1 MQKDIKRNSLKS
13 KLKEELEWYTYA
25 SDEEYDEKA
34 VESILYLLDRW
45 EPLEEGTV
53 PPVEESWKRFLKIA
67 DRKELL
73 PVEDADVVLNA
84 ARRKDAPVQEKEQGE
99 KAAAG
104 QRAEENTAAV
114 TQTAEQTAE
123 HGEAGDGEQAEI
135 SEQRKAKDEEQA
147 DIAEACRGVDMRKE
161 AADRDSMAVC
171 GRDEKRERGQDAE
184 EKTESGNNEEEKA
197 EVTGK
202 TAGDRKI
209 RKLARFASR
218 HKIIASA
225 VLVLMVLM
233 VGNTIHA
240 VANPETGFFFW
251 MKRDDSGVKMIT
263 SPEKLDNKVNEAGNT
278 FYNKEDAPEWA
289 QSWLQ
294 IEEKIKM
301 PENYE
306 WKNFEVNELDIRNVV
321 IGKYWNN
328 VTQKQIVLGVW
339 IYINEISYLSEEYID
354 YDYIQSYE
362 VDQKQIDI
370 YSREEKEGVYYIV
383 SFFDRNC
390 QYYVRGEDNI
400 DELKKI
406 IEEYWRCVKN
416 NS

>member
-53 PPVEESWKRFLKIA
+53 PPAEESWKRFLKIA

-251 MKRDDSGVKMIT
+251 MKRDDSGIKMLT

>member
-53 PPVEESWKRFLKIA
+53 PPAEESWKRFLKIA

-114 TQTAEQTAE
+114 TQTAE

-263 SPEKLDNKVNEAGNT
+263 SPVGLDDKVDRAENI

-289 QSWLQ
+289 KDWLQ
-294 IEEKIKM
+294 IEEGIKM
-301 PENYE
+301 LENYE
-306 WKNFEVNELDIRNVV
+306 WQYFKANELDNRKEVM
-321 IGKYWNN
+321 GLYWNDDI
-328 VTQKQIVLGVW
+328 KGEIVLGTW
-339 IYINEISYLSEEYID
+339 IYIDEIVYGKEGYVGYDHILSYDVSQE
-354 YDYIQSYE
+354 Q
-362 VDQKQIDI
+362 VDV
-370 YSREEKEGVYYIV
+370 YRREEAESVFFILCFYEGNSQYYI
-383 SFFDRNC
+383 
-390 QYYVRGEDNI
+390 RGQDALE
-400 DELKKI
+400 ELQI
-406 IEEYWRCVKN
+406 LIEEYLECVKKF
-416 NS
+416 

>member
-53 PPVEESWKRFLKIA
+53 PPAEESWKRFLKIA

-114 TQTAEQTAE
+114 TQTAE

-240 VANPETGFFFW
+240 VANPEAGFFFW
-251 MKRDDSGVKMIT
+251 MKRDDSGIKMLT
-263 SPEKLDNKVNEAGNT
+263 SPEGLDETMNKAEKT
-278 FYNKEDAPEWA
+278 FYSKEDAPEWTHA
-289 QSWLQ
+289 WMQ
-294 IEEKIKM
+294 IEEEVEM
-301 PENYE
+301 PEGYE
-306 WKNFEVNELDIRNVV
+306 WRYFVANALDNRKEVA
-321 IGKYWNN
+321 GYYWSD
-328 VTQKQIVLGVW
+328 KLKKEIALGVW
-339 IYINEISYLSEEYID
+339 IYRGEIFYGSEGFFGYTYIED
-354 YDYIQSYE
+354 YE
-362 VDQKQIDI
+362 VSQKQMEI
-370 YSREEKEGVYYIV
+370 YSREQEDGKIYYIV
-383 SFFDRNC
+383 CFYEKNYK
-390 QYYVRGEDNI
+390 YYVRGQDNLE
-400 DELKKI
+400 ELKI
-406 IEEYWRCVKN
+406 LAEVYLHSVKN
-416 NS
+416 KM

>member
-114 TQTAEQTAE
+114 TQTAE

-263 SPEKLDNKVNEAGNT
+263 SPVGLDDKVDRAENI

-289 QSWLQ
+289 QGWLE
-294 IEEKIKM
+294 IEEGIEM

-306 WKNFEVNELDIRNVV
+306 WLHFEANELDNRNEMAVY
-321 IGKYWNN
+321 YWNSN
-328 VTQKQIVLGVW
+328 MERIMTVGVW
-339 IYINEISYLSEEYID
+339 IYKDEVLYGREKFIGYTYIS
-354 YDYIQSYE
+354 SYE
-362 VDQKQIDI
+362 VNQKQMDI
-370 YSREEKEGVYYIV
+370 YRREEVEGVFYIV
-383 SFFDRNC
+383 SFYEGNS
-390 QYYVRGEDNI
+390 QYYVRGQDNLE
-400 DELKKI
+400 ELRFL
-406 IEEYWRCVKN
+406 IEEYLSFVN
-416 NS
+416 DF

>member
-73 PVEDADVVLNA
+73 PVEDTDVVLNA

-99 KAAAG
+99 K
-104 QRAEENTAAV
+104 AAV

-263 SPEKLDNKVNEAGNT
+263 SPVGLDDKVDRAENI

-289 QSWLQ
+289 QQWFL
-294 IEEKIKM
+294 IEERIEM
-301 PENYE
+301 PEDYE
-306 WKNFEVNELDIRNVV
+306 WRYFEANELNNRKSVA
-321 IGKYWNN
+321 GHYWNDEAN
-328 VTQKQIVLGVW
+328 KELVLGVW
-339 IYINEISYLSEEYID
+339 MYADKVSYGREEFIGYN
-354 YDYIQSYE
+354 YIQSYE
-362 VDQKQIDI
+362 IDQEQVDI
-370 YSREEKEGVYYIV
+370 YSREEVTGKICYILYFY
-383 SFFDRNC
+383 SGNC
-390 QYYVRGEDNI
+390 KYYVRGQDNL
-400 DELKKI
+400 DELKSLV
-406 IEEYWRCVKN
+406 ELYWYSVKN
-416 NS
+416 K

>member
-240 VANPETGFFFW
+240 VANPEAGFFFW

>member
-84 ARRKDAPVQEKEQGE
+84 ARRKAAPVQETEQGE
-99 KAAAG
+99 TAAAG

-240 VANPETGFFFW
+240 VANPEAGFFFW
-251 MKRDDSGVKMIT
+251 MKRDDSGVRMIT
-263 SPEKLDNKVNEAGNT
+263 SPVGLDDKIDKVENT
-278 FYNKEDAPEWA
+278 FYSKEGAPEWA
-289 QSWLQ
+289 HSWLRVERE
-294 IEEKIKM
+294 IEK

-306 WKNFEVNELDIRNVV
+306 WQNYEVNELDNRKEV
-321 IGKYWNN
+321 IGYYWNGKEKKEI
-328 VTQKQIVLGVW
+328 TLGVW
-339 IYINEISYLSEEYID
+339 IYRDEISYFKEKFIG
-354 YDYIQSYE
+354 YDFIQSYE
-362 VDQKQIDI
+362 VDQKQLDI
-370 YSREEKEGVYYIV
+370 YSRKEDDAIFYIVCFYEEK
-383 SFFDRNC
+383 C
-390 QYYVRGEDNI
+390 KYYVKGQDNL
-400 DELKKI
+400 DELKTLA
-406 IEEYWRCVKN
+406 EMYWRSVKN
-416 NS
+416 NM

>member
-73 PVEDADVVLNA
+73 PVEDTDVVLNA

-114 TQTAEQTAE
+114 TQTAE

-251 MKRDDSGVKMIT
+251 MKRDDSGIKMLT
-263 SPEKLDNKVNEAGNT
+263 SPEGLDDKVDRAENI
-278 FYNKEDAPEWA
+278 FYDKEDAPEWA
-289 QSWLQ
+289 KDWLQ
-294 IEEKIKM
+294 IEEGIKM

-306 WKNFEVNELDIRNVV
+306 WLHFEANELDNRNEMAVY
-321 IGKYWNN
+321 YWNN
-328 VTQKQIVLGVW
+328 NIERIITIGAWIYKDEIFYGSEGFFGYTYIEDYEVRQKQM
-339 IYINEISYLSEEYID
+339 
-354 YDYIQSYE
+354 
-362 VDQKQIDI
+362 DI
-370 YSREEKEGVYYIV
+370 YSREQEDGKIYYIV
-383 SFFDRNC
+383 CFYEKNYK
-390 QYYVRGEDNI
+390 YYVRGQDNL
-400 DELKKI
+400 DELKALA
-406 IEEYWRCVKN
+406 EVYLHNVKN
-416 NS
+416 KM

>member
-263 SPEKLDNKVNEAGNT
+263 SPVGLDDKVDRAENI
-278 FYNKEDAPEWA
+278 FYDKEDAPEWA
-289 QSWLQ
+289 QGWLE
-294 IEEKIKM
+294 IEEEIEM

-306 WKNFEVNELDIRNVV
+306 WLHFEANELDNRKGIA
-321 IGKYWNN
+321 GHYWNDDIGSE
-328 VTQKQIVLGVW
+328 IVLGTW
-339 IYINEISYLSEEYID
+339 MYID
-354 YDYIQSYE
+354 EIVYGKEGLVGYDHILSYD
-362 VDQKQIDI
+362 VSQKQMDV
-370 YSREEKEGVYYIV
+370 YRREEAESVFFILCFYEGNSQYYI
-383 SFFDRNC
+383 
-390 QYYVRGEDNI
+390 RGQDDLE
-400 DELKKI
+400 ELQI
-406 IEEYWRCVKN
+406 LIEEYLECVNKF
-416 NS
+416 

>member
-53 PPVEESWKRFLKIA
+53 PPAEESWKRFLKIA

-114 TQTAEQTAE
+114 TQTAE

-251 MKRDDSGVKMIT
+251 MKRDDSGIKMLT

>member
-53 PPVEESWKRFLKIA
+53 PPAEESWKRFLKIA

-263 SPEKLDNKVNEAGNT
+263 SPVGLDDKVDRAENI
-278 FYNKEDAPEWA
+278 FYDKEDAPEWA
-289 QSWLQ
+289 QGWLE
-294 IEEKIKM
+294 IEEEIEM

-306 WKNFEVNELDIRNVV
+306 WLHFEANELDNRNEMAVY
-321 IGKYWNN
+321 YWNSN
-328 VTQKQIVLGVW
+328 IERIMTVGVW
-339 IYINEISYLSEEYID
+339 IYKDEVLYGREKFIGYTYIS
-354 YDYIQSYE
+354 SYE
-362 VDQKQIDI
+362 VNQKQMDI
-370 YSREEKEGVYYIV
+370 YRREEVEGVFYIV
-383 SFFDRNC
+383 SFYEGNS
-390 QYYVRGEDNI
+390 QYYVRGQDNLE
-400 DELKKI
+400 ELRFL
-406 IEEYWRCVKN
+406 IEEYLSFVN
-416 NS
+416 DF

>member
-240 VANPETGFFFW
+240 VANPEAGFFFW

-263 SPEKLDNKVNEAGNT
+263 SPVGLDDKVDRAENI
-278 FYNKEDAPEWA
+278 FYDKEDAPEWA
-289 QSWLQ
+289 KDWLQ
-294 IEEKIKM
+294 IEEGIKM
-301 PENYE
+301 LENYE
-306 WKNFEVNELDIRNVV
+306 WQYFKANELDNRKEVM
-321 IGKYWNN
+321 GLYWNDDI
-328 VTQKQIVLGVW
+328 KGEIVLGTW
-339 IYINEISYLSEEYID
+339 IYIDEIVYGKEGYVGYDHILSYDVSQE
-354 YDYIQSYE
+354 Q
-362 VDQKQIDI
+362 VDV
-370 YSREEKEGVYYIV
+370 YRREEAESVFFILCFYEGNSQYYI
-383 SFFDRNC
+383 
-390 QYYVRGEDNI
+390 RGQDALE
-400 DELKKI
+400 ELQI
-406 IEEYWRCVKN
+406 LIEEYLECVKKF
-416 NS
+416 

>member
-1 MQKDIKRNSLKS
+1 MQKAIKRNSLKS

-53 PPVEESWKRFLKIA
+53 PPAEESWKRFLKIA

-114 TQTAEQTAE
+114 TQTAE

-263 SPEKLDNKVNEAGNT
+263 SPVGLDDKVDRAENI
-278 FYNKEDAPEWA
+278 FYDKEDAPEWA
-289 QSWLQ
+289 QGWLE
-294 IEEKIKM
+294 IEEEIEM

-306 WKNFEVNELDIRNVV
+306 WLHFEVNELLNRKEIV
-321 IGKYWNN
+321 GKYWNVN
-328 VTQKQIVLGVW
+328 LNTEIILGVW
-339 IYINEISYLSEEYID
+339 MYADRISYGREEFID
-354 YDYIQSYE
+354 YDYIHTYE
-362 VDQKQIDI
+362 VNQNQIDV
-370 YSREEKEGVYYIV
+370 YSRVEKNGKIYYILYFY
-383 SFFDRNC
+383 SGNC
-390 QYYVRGEDNI
+390 KYYVRGQDNLN
-400 DELKKI
+400 ELSSLA
-406 IEEYWRCVKN
+406 EVYWSKVKN
-416 NS
+416 NF

>member
-53 PPVEESWKRFLKIA
+53 PPAEESWKRFLKIA

-114 TQTAEQTAE
+114 TQTAE

-240 VANPETGFFFW
+240 VANPEAGFFFW
-251 MKRDDSGVKMIT
+251 MKRDDSGIKMLT

>member
-1 MQKDIKRNSLKS
+1 M
-13 KLKEELEWYTYA
+13 
-25 SDEEYDEKA
+25 
-34 VESILYLLDRW
+34 
-45 EPLEEGTV
+45 
-53 PPVEESWKRFLKIA
+53 
-67 DRKELL
+67 
-73 PVEDADVVLNA
+73 
-84 ARRKDAPVQEKEQGE
+84 
-99 KAAAG
+99 
-104 QRAEENTAAV
+104 
-114 TQTAEQTAE
+114 
-123 HGEAGDGEQAEI
+123 
-135 SEQRKAKDEEQA
+135 
-147 DIAEACRGVDMRKE
+147 
-161 AADRDSMAVC
+161 
-171 GRDEKRERGQDAE
+171 
-184 EKTESGNNEEEKA
+184 
-197 EVTGK
+197 TGK

-251 MKRDDSGVKMIT
+251 MKRDDSGIKMLT

>member
-114 TQTAEQTAE
+114 TQTAE

-147 DIAEACRGVDMRKE
+147 DIAEACRGVDIRKE

-263 SPEKLDNKVNEAGNT
+263 SPVGLDDKVDRAENI

-289 QSWLQ
+289 QGWLE
-294 IEEKIKM
+294 IEEEIEM

-306 WKNFEVNELDIRNVV
+306 WQHFEVNELDN
-321 IGKYWNN
+321 
-328 VTQKQIVLGVW
+328 L
-339 IYINEISYLSEEYID
+339 
-354 YDYIQSYE
+354 
-362 VDQKQIDI
+362 
-370 YSREEKEGVYYIV
+370 
-383 SFFDRNC
+383 
-390 QYYVRGEDNI
+390 
-400 DELKKI
+400 
-406 IEEYWRCVKN
+406 
-416 NS
+416 

>member
-147 DIAEACRGVDMRKE
+147 DIAEACRGVGMRKE

-263 SPEKLDNKVNEAGNT
+263 SPVGLDDKVDRAENI
-278 FYNKEDAPEWA
+278 FYDKEDAPEWA
-289 QSWLQ
+289 QGWLE
-294 IEEKIKM
+294 IEEGIEM

-306 WKNFEVNELDIRNVV
+306 WLHFEANELDNRNEMAVY
-321 IGKYWNN
+321 YWNSN
-328 VTQKQIVLGVW
+328 MERIMTVGVW
-339 IYINEISYLSEEYID
+339 IYKDEVLYGREKFIGYTYIS
-354 YDYIQSYE
+354 SYE
-362 VDQKQIDI
+362 VNQKQMDI
-370 YSREEKEGVYYIV
+370 YRREEVEGVFYIV
-383 SFFDRNC
+383 SFYEGNS
-390 QYYVRGEDNI
+390 QYYVRGQDNLE
-400 DELKKI
+400 ELRFL
-406 IEEYWRCVKN
+406 IEEYLSFVN
-416 NS
+416 DF

>member
-53 PPVEESWKRFLKIA
+53 PPAEESWKRFLKIA

-114 TQTAEQTAE
+114 TQTAE

-263 SPEKLDNKVNEAGNT
+263 SPVGLDDKVDRAENI
-278 FYNKEDAPEWA
+278 FYDKEDAPEWA
-289 QSWLQ
+289 KDWLQ
-294 IEEKIKM
+294 IEEGIKM
-301 PENYE
+301 LENYE
-306 WKNFEVNELDIRNVV
+306 WQYFKANELDNRKEVM
-321 IGKYWNN
+321 GLYWNDDI
-328 VTQKQIVLGVW
+328 KGEIVLGTW
-339 IYINEISYLSEEYID
+339 IYIDEIVYGKEGYVGYDHILSYDVSQE
-354 YDYIQSYE
+354 Q
-362 VDQKQIDI
+362 VDV
-370 YSREEKEGVYYIV
+370 YRREEAESVFFILCFYEGNSQYYI
-383 SFFDRNC
+383 
-390 QYYVRGEDNI
+390 RGQDALE
-400 DELKKI
+400 ELQI
-406 IEEYWRCVKN
+406 LIEEYLECVKKF
-416 NS
+416 

>member
-251 MKRDDSGVKMIT
+251 MKRDDSGIKMLT

>member
-251 MKRDDSGVKMIT
+251 MKRDDSGIKMLT

-339 IYINEISYLSEEYID
+339 IYINEISYLSEEYLD

>member
-114 TQTAEQTAE
+114 TQTAE

-147 DIAEACRGVDMRKE
+147 DIAEACRGVGMRKE

-263 SPEKLDNKVNEAGNT
+263 SPVGLDDKVDRAENI
-278 FYNKEDAPEWA
+278 FYDKEDAPEWA
-289 QSWLQ
+289 KDWLQ
-294 IEEKIKM
+294 IEEGIKM
-301 PENYE
+301 LENYE
-306 WKNFEVNELDIRNVV
+306 WQYFKANELDNRKEVM
-321 IGKYWNN
+321 GLYWNDDI
-328 VTQKQIVLGVW
+328 KGEIVLGTW
-339 IYINEISYLSEEYID
+339 IYIDEIVYGKEGYVGYDHILSYDVSQE
-354 YDYIQSYE
+354 Q
-362 VDQKQIDI
+362 VDV
-370 YSREEKEGVYYIV
+370 YRREEAESVFFILCFYEGNSQYYI
-383 SFFDRNC
+383 
-390 QYYVRGEDNI
+390 RGQDALE
-400 DELKKI
+400 ELQI
-406 IEEYWRCVKN
+406 LIEEYLECVKKF
-416 NS
+416 

>member
-53 PPVEESWKRFLKIA
+53 PPAEESWKRFLKIA

-114 TQTAEQTAE
+114 TQTAE

-263 SPEKLDNKVNEAGNT
+263 SPVGLDDKVDRAENI

-289 QSWLQ
+289 QGWLE
-294 IEEKIKM
+294 IEEEIEM

-306 WKNFEVNELDIRNVV
+306 WLHFEANELDNRNEMAVY
-321 IGKYWNN
+321 YWNSN
-328 VTQKQIVLGVW
+328 IERIMTVGVW
-339 IYINEISYLSEEYID
+339 IYKDEVLYGREKFIGYTYIS
-354 YDYIQSYE
+354 SYE
-362 VDQKQIDI
+362 VNQKQMDI
-370 YSREEKEGVYYIV
+370 YRREEVEGVFYIV
-383 SFFDRNC
+383 SFYEGNS
-390 QYYVRGEDNI
+390 QYYVRGQDNLE
-400 DELKKI
+400 ELRFL
-406 IEEYWRCVKN
+406 IEEYLSFVN
-416 NS
+416 DF